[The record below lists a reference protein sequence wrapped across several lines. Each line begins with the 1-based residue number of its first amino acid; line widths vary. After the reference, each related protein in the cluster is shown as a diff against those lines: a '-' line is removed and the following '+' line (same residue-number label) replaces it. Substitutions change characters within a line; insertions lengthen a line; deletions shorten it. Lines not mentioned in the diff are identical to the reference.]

1 MGLHTW
7 QHKMSGVCETGG
19 LFKQLFLDHE
29 PKRIVWKAK
38 NPALYKVGTILSVHI
53 WQKKM
58 ISSLLHMRF
67 LLD

>member
-29 PKRIVWKAK
+29 PKRIVQKAK

-53 WQKKM
+53 
-58 ISSLLHMRF
+58 
-67 LLD
+67 